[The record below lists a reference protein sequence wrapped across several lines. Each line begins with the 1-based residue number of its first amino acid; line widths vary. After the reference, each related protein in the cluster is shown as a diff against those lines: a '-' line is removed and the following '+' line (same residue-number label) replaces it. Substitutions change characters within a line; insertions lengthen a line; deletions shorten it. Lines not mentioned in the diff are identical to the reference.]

1 MRSPWCYVVGA
12 AVALIPRFAA
22 AQDSGTIAGAV
33 TDDTGIPLLGAEVV
47 ADSGAVRTF
56 TNSRGAFVLLIAQ
69 GNHTLHVRRLGF
81 APLEV
86 PVAVA
91 AGARAEVAL
100 KLKSVAATLP
110 PVVVNPSNVHYT
122 GRLAGYYQRL
132 EKGTGGVFITRNQID
147 RENPSTLGQ
156 LLQHV
161 PGITAQRGRH
171 GITSVRMRGRTCWP
185 LVWIDGTPMPAGET
199 DLDAFVPSSL
209 QGIELYLGSTTAPMR
224 YIYNRDLSSC
234 GTILLWSRGPDT
246 DPVGSSADNAVDLA
260 SLVNQQVVF
269 KANQVDRRAT
279 LDTAIDLQLEFP
291 PSLFAAGVQ
300 GLVIAEF
307 VVDTAGKVEHETVGI
322 VSSTDALFSSAVRAA
337 LNTASYIPAL
347 KAGKPVRQLV
357 QQPFRFTP
365 GRRQR

>member
-1 MRSPWCYVVGA
+1 M
-12 AVALIPRFAA
+12 ALMPLFAE
-22 AQDSGTIAGAV
+22 AQESGTLSGTV
-33 TDDTGIPLLGAEVV
+33 TDYTGIPLLGVEVV
-47 ADSGAVRTF
+47 ADSGALRTY
-56 TNSRGAFVLLIAQ
+56 TDARGAFVFAVAQ
-69 GNHTLHVRRLGF
+69 GSHTLHVRRLGF

-91 AGARAEVAL
+91 AGAHAEVAL
-100 KLKSVAATLP
+100 KLKSIATTLP
-110 PVVVNPSNVHYT
+110 PVVVNPSNIHYT

-246 DPVGSSADNAVDLA
+246 DPVGSSPDTSVDLA
-260 SLVNQQVVF
+260 SLVDQQVVF
-269 KANQVDRRAT
+269 NADQVDRRAT
-279 LDTAIDLQLEFP
+279 LDTAIELQLQFP

-307 VVDTAGKVEHETVGI
+307 VVDTAGRVEDGTVGI
-322 VSSTDALFSSAVRAA
+322 VSSTDALFTSAVRVA
-337 LNTASYIPAL
+337 LNTASYVPAL

-357 QQPFRFTP
+357 QQPFQFTP
-365 GRRQR
+365 GRRQH

>member
-1 MRSPWCYVVGA
+1 MS
-12 AVALIPRFAA
+12 ALIAVIPRVAA
-22 AQDSGTIAGAV
+22 AQGTAPVSGSV
-33 TDDTGIPLLGAEVV
+33 TDSTGLPLFGVEVV
-47 ADSGAVRTF
+47 ADSGGARTY
-56 TNSRGAFVLLIAQ
+56 TDTGGAFVIMLAQ
-69 GNHTLHVRRLGF
+69 GTHTLRARRLGF
-81 APLEV
+81 VPLEV
-86 PVAVA
+86 PVTVA
-91 AGARAEVAL
+91 TEARAEVTLRMRAI
-100 KLKSVAATLP
+100 AAALP
-110 PVVVNPSNVHYT
+110 PVVINPSNMHYT

-161 PGITAQRGRH
+161 PGITAQRGRR
-171 GITSVRMRGRTCWP
+171 GITGVRMRGRTCWP

-246 DPVGSSADNAVDLA
+246 DPVGASPSPAVDLE
-260 SLVNQQVVF
+260 SLIDQQSVF
-269 KANQVDRRAT
+269 NADQVDRRAT
-279 LDTAIDLQLEFP
+279 LDTANELHLQFP
-291 PSLFAAGVQ
+291 PSLFAAGTP

-307 VVDTAGKVEHETVGI
+307 IVDTAGKIEDGTLGI
-322 VSSTDALFSSAVRAA
+322 VSSTDPLFTSAVRSA
-337 LNTASYIPAL
+337 LNSASYIPAL

-357 QQPFRFTP
+357 QQPFQFTP
-365 GRRQR
+365 GRRSH

>member
-1 MRSPWCYVVGA
+1 MGQWLTLI
-12 AVALIPRFAA
+12 ALTALLVPRLTP
-22 AQDSGTIAGAV
+22 AQESSTVSGSV
-33 TDDTGIPLLGAEVV
+33 TDSSGIPLVGVEVV
-47 ADSGAVRTF
+47 ADSGAAHGYTDVRG
-56 TNSRGAFVLLIAQ
+56 NFVLTLGQ
-69 GNHTLHVRRLGF
+69 GSHILRARRLGF

-86 PVAVA
+86 PVNVA
-91 AGARAEVAL
+91 IGGRAEVTL
-100 KLKSVAATLP
+100 KLKAVATPLP
-110 PVVVNPSNVHYT
+110 PVVVNPSNMHYS

-209 QGIELYLGSTTAPMR
+209 QGVELYLGSTTAPIR

-246 DPVGSSADNAVDLA
+246 DPVGAVPTPSVDLE
-260 SLVNQQVVF
+260 SLVNHLAVF
-269 KANQVDRRAT
+269 SADQVDRRAR
-279 LDTAIDLQLEFP
+279 LDSAKDLELQFP
-291 PSLFAAGVQ
+291 PPLFAAGVQ

-307 VVDTAGKVEHETVGI
+307 VVDTAGRVEDNTVGI
-322 VSSTDALFSSAVRAA
+322 VSSTDPLFTNAVRIA
-337 LNTASYIPAL
+337 LNGASYIPAL
-347 KAGKPVRQLV
+347 RDGKPVRQVV
-357 QQPFRFTP
+357 QQPFQFTP
-365 GRRQR
+365 GRRAR